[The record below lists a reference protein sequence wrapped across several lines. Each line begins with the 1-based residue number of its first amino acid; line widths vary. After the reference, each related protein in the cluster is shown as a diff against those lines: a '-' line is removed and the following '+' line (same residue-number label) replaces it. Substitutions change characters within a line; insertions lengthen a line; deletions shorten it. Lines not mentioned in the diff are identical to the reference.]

1 MVKPRKT
8 KQVASFSLFL
18 TLDPS
23 LFSPPFHLLLACSP
37 SAIAVTAFGIL
48 LFLFALVYSASDS
61 EDALFYV
68 FVVLSFVSGISA
80 VIVLEE
86 DGYISNFLEGY
97 MRQGEPYLST
107 AHGMMNCYW
116 AATTHFALQ
125 LAMIAAITQR
135 KSFRNLGL
143 YWVGS
148 LTMNFSVYLLG
159 NVVGKYGSEIRPD
172 FFLNIP
178 LLLALIWAASR
189 IFAQPKTLS
198 LETADKVSEE
208 QRKSLLQRPLDLVL
222 VGFLLFN
229 VSFTLFRGL
238 VVLDCKAD
246 VCFDY
251 INQQEPYLRDPVAY
265 PKIQMLVF
273 LFYGLPYFC
282 LCLYGLLTPGSSW
295 MPDWALISAGA
306 IAQAQFSHIGS
317 SLHQHTPFPYRTPE
331 SAWWL
336 VTLFNLAYAVGPHLL
351 VYRCLRNPAF
361 FSPVVSQDDIKKKQ

>member
-1 MVKPRKT
+1 MKPHPLFLT
-8 KQVASFSLFL
+8 VSLFL
-18 TLDPS
+18 FAFPFYMMNGLAVLDN
-23 LFSPPFHLLLACSP
+23 P

-48 LFLFALVYSASDS
+48 LFLVYFASYS

-68 FVVLSFVSGISA
+68 FVVLSFLSGISA

-86 DGYISNFLEGY
+86 DGYISNFLEVY
-97 MRQGEPYLST
+97 MRQGEPYLTT

-135 KSFRNLGL
+135 KSYRNLGF

-148 LTMNFSVYLLG
+148 LTMNVVVYLLG

-172 FFLNIP
+172 FFLLNIP
-178 LLLALIWAASR
+178 LLLTLIWVASR
-189 IFAQPKTLS
+189 IFAQPKTLP
-198 LETADKVSEE
+198 LETADKVLEE
-208 QRKSLLQRPLDLVL
+208 QHKSLLQRPLDLVL
-222 VGFLLFN
+222 VGFLLFDI
-229 VSFTLFRGL
+229 SFTLFRGL

-282 LCLYGLLTPGSSW
+282 FCLYGLLTPGSSW

-317 SLHQHTPFPYRTPE
+317 SLHQNTPFPYRTPE

-361 FSPVVSQDDIKKKQ
+361 FSPVVSQDGIKKNQ